1 MRTSTMRNFIL
12 GAAALALAGVILSF
26 AASNAAQ
33 AQEYPYCASGTWGAG
48 GCTYATLYQ
57 CRAFISGAGGSC
69 VRNPRY
75 TPDTS
80 SFARK
85 RR

>member
-1 MRTSTMRNFIL
+1 MRDAIVRIT
-12 GAAALALAGVILSF
+12 ALALAGTVTLPVTTSR
-26 AASNAAQ
+26 AQ

-48 GCTYATLYQ
+48 GCTYATLDQ
-57 CRAFISGAGGSC
+57 CRAFISGAGGNC

-80 SFARK
+80 NLVRK